1 VKKLSDFEF
10 AAKAREAAAILE
22 SIEAKLD
29 AIDLAL
35 DAHVGAKQAA

>member
-10 AAKAREAAAILE
+10 AAIARQAAAILE

-29 AIDLAL
+29 TVDTAL
-35 DAHVGAKQAA
+35 EAHVGTKQAA

>member
-1 VKKLSDFEF
+1 MKKLSAFEF
-10 AAKAREAAAILE
+10 AAIARKAAAILE

-35 DAHVGAKQAA
+35 ESHVDTKKAA